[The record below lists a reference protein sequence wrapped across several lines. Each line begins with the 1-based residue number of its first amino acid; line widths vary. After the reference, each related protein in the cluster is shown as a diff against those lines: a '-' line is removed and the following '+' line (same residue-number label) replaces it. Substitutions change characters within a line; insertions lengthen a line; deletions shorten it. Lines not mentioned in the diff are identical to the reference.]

1 MIGFHA
7 PATAPPR
14 DPFFEPDNLR
24 RIKSGQ
30 RRLIRSIQA
39 MPLPGDDA
47 AAADDDSP
55 DPVETIPFPAP
66 ADPWTIEDLR
76 RKACKGYHTSNFKY
90 VCRVG
95 DHTCYRVRL
104 PAAMTRRG
112 VGRLVGMFSDEIDG
126 AYAAAEALNEE
137 GARKP
142 GP

>member
-14 DPFFEPDNLR
+14 DPFFDRDNLR
-24 RIKSGQ
+24 RLQ
-30 RRLIRSIQA
+30 RRIDA
-39 MPLPGDDA
+39 MIADLMATHPESA
-47 AAADDDSP
+47 AVADDNP

-112 VGRLVGMFSDEIDG
+112 VGRLVGMFGDEIDG